1 MMQEDAVSK
10 IVAEQLGIDPEQAR
24 AADDLW
30 AAGLSS
36 LAAVRILMD
45 LEDAFEIVLPPD
57 SLTRETFS
65 SVTRLVAVVELASA
79 GTPQSGVAG

>member
-45 LEDAFEIVLPPD
+45 LEDTFEIMLPPD

-65 SVTRLVAVVELASA
+65 SVTRLVAVVELART

>member
-30 AAGLSS
+30 SAGLSS

-65 SVTRLVAVVELASA
+65 SVARLVAVVELAST

>member
-1 MMQEDAVSK
+1 MMREDAVSK

-30 AAGLSS
+30 AVGLSS

-65 SVTRLVAVVELASA
+65 SVTRLVAVVELART